1 MEQEQLINAGGAAVM
16 RAWQRLLQLNLEAWK
31 PEVAEW
37 LHSEAAQPE
46 LREFLALVPCS
57 TTLH

>member
-1 MEQEQLINAGGAAVM
+1 MEQEHLLDARGAAVM
-16 RAWQRLLQLNLEAWK
+16 RAWQQLMQLNLESWK
-31 PEVAEW
+31 PEVTAW
-37 LHSEAAQPE
+37 LHSEEAQPE